1 MLSAVIEPAASLQP
15 ARLLADYAV
24 FVESLSCGAQAKR
37 LRRHAAQGILSSHPD
52 LWEWMRA
59 PVLDRLAD
67 VRRLDGWPFLSWC
80 FATGRLTPDLDLL
93 AGKGKG
99 GHFTLWARVHA
110 ADEQRARA
118 AAEPFG
124 WCTEW
129 TTRIVANALP
139 LACMTRAR
147 TLGELTAE
155 DLDGVEAAIEASP
168 VLTSV
173 GRGHLIAQ
181 HRGLRSLCYQLR
193 LTDTPPVHANT
204 RTVPPIERAAGIRQ
218 LEIRRV
224 AERYLNTIA
233 ATVQPKTV
241 AGRAASL
248 QTFADWLAAA
258 HPEVGSL
265 RHLTRTHLEGFLAF
279 HAQRG
284 WRGRVARD
292 RRISVRHH
300 ARTVVDLR
308 AFFDDVAAWGWAERP
323 NVLLLH
329 RSDIPRLPQP
339 LPRALP
345 PDVDAALTA
354 AVTDLDDAAARCGI
368 VLLRGTGLRLG
379 ELLDL
384 ELDCLWTSPG
394 TVPG

>member
-1 MLSAVIEPAASLQP
+1 MLSAN
-15 ARLLADYAV
+15 
-24 FVESLSCGAQAKR
+24 
-37 LRRHAAQGILSSHPD
+37 PD
-52 LWEWMRA
+52 LLEWMRA

-67 VRRLDGWPFLSWC
+67 IRRLDGWPLLSWC
-80 FATGRLTPDLDLL
+80 FATGRLIPDLDLL

-99 GHFTLWARVHA
+99 GHFTLWVRVHA
-110 ADEQRARA
+110 ADEQRARQ
-118 AAEPFG
+118 AAEPFD
-124 WCTEW
+124 WCAEW

-139 LACMTRAR
+139 FTCMTRAR
-147 TLGELTAE
+147 TLGELGAQ
-155 DLDGVEAAIEASP
+155 DLDAVEAAIEASP
-168 VLTSV
+168 VLTNV
-173 GRGHLIAQ
+173 GRAHLIAQ

-193 LTDTPPVHANT
+193 LTDSPPVHANT
-204 RTVPPIERAAGIRQ
+204 RTIPPTERAAGIGQ
-218 LEIRRV
+218 PEIRRA

-279 HAQRG
+279 HARRG

-292 RRISVRHH
+292 RRISVRYH

-354 AVTDLDDAAARCGI
+354 AVADLDDPAARCGI

-379 ELLDL
+379 ELHPYIPVIATYHVLSSL
-384 ELDCLWTSPG
+384 HACRGKMRPVELGACKGVDSPYRPQ
-394 TVPG
+394 VYAPGI